1 VRQFVISTM
10 APALWLLTIFDLM
23 SIIAMFTNHEQ
34 NHKNP
39 VSFLTGILCL
49 GLFYDSLILSLGA
62 ILPFGQLL
70 KILSQFRYIL
80 HCVLIPL
87 LFPICAYSLKID
99 KQKMR
104 IIWIVSIV
112 IMIIG
117 FFAGI
122 AVVTE
127 ERTVGLIRRYAE
139 SKLTPKFAD
148 SIIQMLDIVPVF
160 FMMGI
165 GVYLWIKKKNP
176 FMFLSGFFMFAFTM
190 LGIFLGKDPGGDPS
204 QSLMFYISMYGESLM
219 VFFLYCFIRKED
231 SQKN

>member
-1 VRQFVISTM
+1 MGKKGKNIKICFNQTVPVKAGTAWFFLNTKGETIVRQFVISTM
-10 APALWLLTIFDLM
+10 APALWLLAIFDLM
-23 SIIAMFTNHEQ
+23 SIIAMFANHEQ

-104 IIWIVSIV
+104 IICTGRKS
-112 IMIIG
+112 
-117 FFAGI
+117 
-122 AVVTE
+122 
-127 ERTVGLIRRYAE
+127 
-139 SKLTPKFAD
+139 
-148 SIIQMLDIVPVF
+148 
-160 FMMGI
+160 
-165 GVYLWIKKKNP
+165 N
-176 FMFLSGFFMFAFTM
+176 
-190 LGIFLGKDPGGDPS
+190 
-204 QSLMFYISMYGESLM
+204 SM
-219 VFFLYCFIRKED
+219 
-231 SQKN
+231 